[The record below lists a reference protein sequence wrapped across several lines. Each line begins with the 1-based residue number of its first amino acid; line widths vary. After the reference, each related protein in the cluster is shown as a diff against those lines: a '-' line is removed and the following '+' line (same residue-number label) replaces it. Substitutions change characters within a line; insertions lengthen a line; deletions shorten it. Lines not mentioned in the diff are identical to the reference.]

1 MKKVRSSV
9 IVDHTRTR
17 YEFKMLKKVMELN
30 EGNGFGELAL
40 I

>member
-9 IVDHTRTR
+9 VIDLNKTV
-17 YEFKMLKKVMELN
+17 YSFKILKKVMELK